1 MAYGARGF
9 NCSLLKPIR
18 RSHSR
23 HDRNLQAKKVQEKEY
38 RQFYFVSKAMLAA
51 LKKLRQTIRT
61 HSTFTSTW
69 HNCLQAYCDTFKAVD
84 TRIESSSV
92 ENNRIRLSITL

>member
-1 MAYGARGF
+1 MAYEAKGF

-23 HDRNLQAKKVQEKEY
+23 HDRNLQAKKVHEKEY
-38 RQFYFVSKAMLAA
+38 RQFYLTSKAMLAA

-61 HSTFTSTW
+61 LSTFTPTC
-69 HNCLQAYCDTFKAVD
+69 HNCLQAYCDTFKAVS
-84 TRIESSSV
+84 TRTESS
-92 ENNRIRLSITL
+92 